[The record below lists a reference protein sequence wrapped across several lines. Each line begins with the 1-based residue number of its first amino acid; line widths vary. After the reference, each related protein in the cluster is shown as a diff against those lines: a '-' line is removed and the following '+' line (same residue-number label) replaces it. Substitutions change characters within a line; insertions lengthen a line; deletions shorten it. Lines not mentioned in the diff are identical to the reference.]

1 MTSRWYPGNIE
12 VNCEISPSLGTR
24 KPVAFRSVLP
34 VSSFIH
40 SLITEVPEDAP
51 AAPSASGAA
60 CGADAFRAV
69 VITSLS
75 SSVDVEAGAVRSS
88 GRARLVRRGARVE
101 PTRGRR
107 KREEMCTAHGGSL
120 YVLRLAISVR

>member
-40 SLITEVPEDAP
+40 SLMTEVPEDAP
-51 AAPSASGAA
+51 AAAAPSASGAA
-60 CGADAFRAV
+60 CGADGFRAV

-75 SSVDVEAGAVRSS
+75 SSVDVEAGSR
-88 GRARLVRRGARVE
+88 
-101 PTRGRR
+101 
-107 KREEMCTAHGGSL
+107 
-120 YVLRLAISVR
+120 